1 VKSGNNFYFFRSNC
15 PPFKIYFFPRLIK
28 KSIDLNDKRLKKMV
42 KFNVNKIGLGRAR
55 TPLVFKLSLMGEK
68 VALIEK
74 EHLGET
80 CTNVGCTLTKADVA
94 NSRRMRDATQGD
106 KLRIYKPA
114 GVRADL
120 KKLMT
125 YY

>member
-28 KSIDLNDKRLKKMV
+28 KTIDLNDKRLKKMI

-80 CTNVGCTLTKADVA
+80 CTNVGCKLTKADVA

>member
-1 VKSGNNFYFFRSNC
+1 
-15 PPFKIYFFPRLIK
+15 
-28 KSIDLNDKRLKKMV
+28 MV

-55 TPLVFKLSLMGEK
+55 TPLVFKLNLRG
-68 VALIEK
+68 EK

-106 KLRIYKPA
+106 KLHIYKPA